1 MMHKIT
7 AKEET
12 TLLALLARAGYSR
25 TRVKQVLKHRGIS
38 VGGVPVSRPDH
49 PLRPG
54 DVVSI
59 RSDKEMGDG
68 TLQCPGLVVV
78 YEDEE
83 IIVIDKPAGLL
94 TIASA
99 TEKVKTAYYRL
110 TNCLKERSG
119 GRERIF
125 IVHRLD
131 QGTSGLLVFARN
143 ESVKRAL
150 QDGWAAAEKR
160 YRVIVEGVPQEKK
173 GRIAGYLR
181 ESKALRVYSVP
192 EGSEEAKYA
201 ETGYEVVKEGN
212 GCALLDVTLIT
223 GRKNQIRV
231 HMADMGHPVVG
242 DKKYGAKTDPLGRLG
257 LHAGYLAFPHPVSGR
272 RLEFTSPLPA
282 KFHALFKMRS
292 KE

>member
-1 MMHKIT
+1 MYKIT

-12 TLLALLARAGYSR
+12 TLLALLAGAGYSR
-25 TRVKQVLKHRGIS
+25 TKVKQFIKHRAIS
-38 VGGVPVSRPDH
+38 VCDVPVTRPDH
-49 PLRPG
+49 PLRAG
-54 DVVSI
+54 DAVIIKSE
-59 RSDKEMGDG
+59 KEMDAEVMS
-68 TLQCPGLVVV
+68 CPGLAIV

-110 TNCLKERSG
+110 TACLKERSD

-150 QDGWAAAEKR
+150 QDGWSEVDKK
-160 YRVIVEGVPQEKK
+160 YRVIVEGVPKK
-173 GRIAGYLR
+173 KEGKISGYLC
-181 ESKALRVYSVP
+181 ESKALRVYSVA

-201 ETGYEVVKEGN
+201 ETDYEVVKEGD

-242 DKKYGAKTDPLGRLG
+242 DKKYGAKTDPIGRLG
-257 LHAGYLAFPHPVSGR
+257 LHAGYLALSHPATGK
-272 RLEFTSPLPA
+272 RLEFTSPMPA
-282 KFHALFKMRS
+282 KFHALFKGRS
-292 KE
+292 EE